1 MSDATAVLGATVEPE
16 ARRNGKRPPTATA
29 HPLLLRYRALLIVSG
44 NMTIA
49 IAAYL
54 LAFAL
59 RFDLTIPAQ
68 YLGLA
73 LATLPLLLLCKLVG
87 FWTVG
92 LFSGW
97 WRPVSAAISSLP
109 CSSLPPWCSS

>member
-59 RFDLTIPAQ
+59 RFVARTFACVVEILHRRVECAFDRR
-68 YLGLA
+68 
-73 LATLPLLLLCKLVG
+73 
-87 FWTVG
+87 
-92 LFSGW
+92 S
-97 WRPVSAAISSLP
+97 VSS
-109 CSSLPPWCSS
+109 